1 MTPRGKGTLVAVD
14 GTALAYRS
22 HFAFINR
29 PLTTKSGEVTSAVF
43 GFILTLRRILD
54 ELKPERFVVVF
65 DPPGPTFRHKE
76 FPEYKAQRERMPS
89 DLRQQ
94 LPRIHEWLDASGLPR
109 LSVDGFEADDVLAT
123 LARRGTEAGGKAI
136 IVSNDKDLLQMV
148 GDGIE
153 VAALGRGGSE
163 PLRRMGP
170 DEVRE
175 AHGVGPERI
184 VDYLTLT
191 GDASDNV
198 PGVPGVGKK
207 TAASLIAQY
216 GSLDKL
222 LSSVDDMKKGKLRE
236 NLRAS
241 RDTVRTSRALIEL
254 RLDVPTEDVDSFR
267 IAEPDAAALDALYE
281 ELDFQSLRK
290 EAPGT
295 TPSDRSGYGVAAA
308 EGEVRE
314 LASEIRKAGRFSF
327 AIVAS
332 EGDRQRAGIV
342 GIAFGTG
349 EGRAR
354 YVPLAHT
361 ERRVT
366 WDTVREHLGPLFE
379 DESLPKWGQDVKRQ
393 LLLLARDGLEPR
405 GIDFDTMLA
414 SYVLD
419 PSRRN
424 HDLEAQARDRLNV
437 ERLSRKDLTG
447 TGRKKTAIA
456 EAPVEDVADWAGESA
471 DIAFRLR
478 GVLEP
483 ELDAQELAGIMQDV
497 ELPLLGVL
505 RRMEARGVRLDTE
518 HLAKLSRDMEKEIA
532 ELEKKAWA
540 AAGEEFNLAS
550 PKQVGELLFGKLG
563 LKPLRRTKTG
573 HSTDADVL
581 TALSEHH
588 EVPGLLLRHRE
599 VSKLKSTY
607 VDALP
612 ALVNPDTGRIHT
624 TFQQAVAATG
634 RLSSADP
641 NLQNVPVRTAE
652 GRGIRK
658 AFVPEPGWVLVS
670 CDYSQIELRIL
681 AHMAQDEPLL
691 AAFRR
696 DRDIH
701 RATAAQVFDVPED
714 DVTSEQ
720 RGQAKTINYA
730 VLYGMGAVNLGKS
743 LGIPTREA
751 SGFIEAYFDR
761 YPGVAG
767 FVETMQEKARKDLY
781 VETLL
786 GRRRP
791 IPEIA
796 SADHRTRAF
805 GERIAVNTP
814 IQGTAAD
821 IMKLAMI
828 RVQAALDDEG
838 LEAALLLTVHD
849 ELVLECPKDEREA
862 AGELVRDR
870 MERAMTLTVPL
881 KVDAGWG
888 ADWSEAH

>member
-29 PLTTKSGEVTSAVF
+29 PLTTRSGEVTSAVF
-43 GFILTLRRILD
+43 GFILTLRRVLE
-54 ELKPERFVVVF
+54 ELKPDSVVVVF
-65 DPPGPTFRHKE
+65 DPPGPTFRHE
-76 FPEYKAQRERMPS
+76 RFPGYKAQRERMPS

-94 LPRIHEWLDASGLPR
+94 IPRIHAWLDASGIPR

-123 LARRGTEAGGKAI
+123 LARRAADEGGRAI

-148 GDGIE
+148 GPGIE
-153 VAALGRGGSE
+153 VVALGRGGSE
-163 PLRRMGP
+163 PLRRLGP
-170 DEVRE
+170 DDVRA

-184 VDYLTLT
+184 VDYLALT
-191 GDASDNV
+191 GDATDNV

-207 TAASLIAQY
+207 TAAALIAQY

-222 LSSVDDMKKGKLRE
+222 LEAADDMKKGKVRDS
-236 NLRAS
+236 LRAA
-241 RDTVRTSRALIEL
+241 RDTVRTSRELIEL
-254 RLDVPTEDVDSFR
+254 RTDVPAAAPESFR
-267 IAEPDAAALDALYE
+267 ARDPDAEALDALYE

-290 EAPGT
+290 ETPRT
-295 TPSDRSGYGVAAA
+295 RPSDTSGYGAAGA
-308 EGEVRE
+308 DG
-314 LASEIRKAGRFSF
+314 LAALAREIRKAGRFTF
-327 AIVAS
+327 ETVAS
-332 EGDRQRAGIV
+332 GPDPLRAELV
-342 GIAFGTG
+342 GLALGWA

-354 YVPLAHT
+354 YVPLAHSGGGNVAW
-361 ERRVT
+361 EEVAR
-366 WDTVREHLGPLFE
+366 HLVPLWE
-379 DESLPKWGQDVKRQ
+379 DPSLPKWGQDVKRS
-393 LLLLARDGLEPR
+393 LLLLGRRGVRPR
-405 GIDFDTMLA
+405 GVDFDTMLA

-424 HDLEAQARDRLNV
+424 HDLEAQARERLGV
-437 ERLSRKDLTG
+437 ERLPREELTG
-447 TGRKKTAIA
+447 TGRKRTGIA
-456 EAPVEDVADWAGESA
+456 EAPVEATAAWAGESA
-471 DIAFRLR
+471 DLALRLR
-478 GVLEP
+478 AVLEP
-483 ELDAQELAGIMQDV
+483 ELDAQGLTPVLRDV
-497 ELPLLGVL
+497 EMPLLAVL
-505 RRMEARGVRLDTE
+505 RRMEARGVRLDVDYLTR
-518 HLAKLSRDMEKEIA
+518 LSGEMEREIT
-532 ELEKKAWA
+532 ELEKRAWA
-540 AAGEEFNLAS
+540 AAGEEFNLGS

-581 TALSEHH
+581 AALSEHH

-612 ALVNPDTGRIHT
+612 AMVNPDTGRIHT

-658 AFVPEPGWVLVS
+658 AFVTEPGWVLVS

-681 AHMAQDEPLL
+681 AHMARDRPLL
-691 AAFRR
+691 DAFRE

-701 RATAAQVFDVPED
+701 RATAARVFDTPED
-714 DVTSEQ
+714 RVTSEQ
-720 RGQAKTINYA
+720 RAQAKTINYA

-743 LGIPTREA
+743 LGIPTRQA
-751 SGFIEAYFDR
+751 SGFIDEYFRR

-767 FVETMQEKARKDLY
+767 FVEEMQERARRDLY

-821 IMKLAMI
+821 ILKLAMI
-828 RVQAALDDEG
+828 RAQDALDREG

-849 ELVLECPKDEREA
+849 ELLLECPAREREA
-862 AGELVRDR
+862 AAALVRAR
-870 MERAMTLTVPL
+870 MEDAMELTVPL
-881 KVDAGWG
+881 KVDVGWG

>member
-1 MTPRGKGTLVAVD
+1 
-14 GTALAYRS
+14 
-22 HFAFINR
+22 
-29 PLTTKSGEVTSAVF
+29 
-43 GFILTLRRILD
+43 
-54 ELKPERFVVVF
+54 
-65 DPPGPTFRHKE
+65 
-76 FPEYKAQRERMPS
+76 
-89 DLRQQ
+89 
-94 LPRIHEWLDASGLPR
+94 
-109 LSVDGFEADDVLAT
+109 
-123 LARRGTEAGGKAI
+123 
-136 IVSNDKDLLQMV
+136 
-148 GDGIE
+148 
-153 VAALGRGGSE
+153 
-163 PLRRMGP
+163 
-170 DEVRE
+170 
-175 AHGVGPERI
+175 
-184 VDYLTLT
+184 
-191 GDASDNV
+191 
-198 PGVPGVGKK
+198 
-207 TAASLIAQY
+207 
-216 GSLDKL
+216 
-222 LSSVDDMKKGKLRE
+222 MKKGKLRD
-236 NLRAS
+236 NLRAARDSVRIS
-241 RDTVRTSRALIEL
+241 RGLIEL
-254 RLDVPTEDVDSFR
+254 RTDVPAGAPDSFR
-267 IAEPDAAALDALYE
+267 LGEPDEGALDALYE
-281 ELDFQSLRK
+281 ALDFQSLRK
-290 EAPGT
+290 EIPRT
-295 TPSDRSGYGVAAA
+295 KPSDRSGYATAGDAGAVAALA
-308 EGEVRE
+308 REVRE
-314 LASEIRKAGRFSF
+314 AGRFTFSV
-327 AIVAS
+327 VAS
-332 EGDRQRAGIV
+332 GTDPLRAEIV
-342 GIAFGTG
+342 GVALAAAG
-349 EGRAR
+349 GRAA
-354 YVPLAHT
+354 YVPLAHSG
-361 ERRVT
+361 EGNVP
-366 WDTVREHLGPLFE
+366 WDAVAEHLVPLWE
-379 DESLPKWGQDVKRQ
+379 DESLPKWAQDVKRS
-393 LLLLARDGLEPR
+393 LLLLGRRGVSPR
-405 GIDFDTMLA
+405 GVDFDTMLA

-424 HDLEAQARDRLNV
+424 HDLDAQARERLGV
-437 ERLSRKDLTG
+437 ERLSRKELTG
-447 TGRKKTAIA
+447 AGRQKTEIRD
-456 EAPVEDVADWAGESA
+456 APVADVAAWAGESA
-471 DIAFRLR
+471 DLAFRLR
-478 GVLEP
+478 AVLEP
-483 ELDAQELAGIMQDV
+483 ELEAQGLAPILRDV
-497 ELPLLGVL
+497 EMPLLEVL
-505 RRMEARGVRLDTE
+505 RRMEARGVRLDTAY
-518 HLAKLSRDMEKEIA
+518 LAKLSTAMEREIA
-532 ELEKKAWA
+532 DLEKRAWA

-581 TALSEHH
+581 IALSEHH

-681 AHMAQDEPLL
+681 AHMAKDEPLL
-691 AAFRR
+691 EAFRR

-701 RATAAQVFDVPED
+701 RATAAQVFDVAEA

-751 SGFIEAYFDR
+751 SGFIEAYFRR

-767 FVETMQEKARKDLY
+767 FVDEMQGKARRDLY

-828 RVQAALDDEG
+828 GAQAALDAEG
-838 LEAALLLTVHD
+838 LESALLLTVHD
-849 ELVLECPKDEREA
+849 ELVLECPEGEREA
-862 AGELVRDR
+862 ATGLVRER
-870 MERAMTLTVPL
+870 MERAMELTVPL
-881 KVDAGWG
+881 KVDVGGG